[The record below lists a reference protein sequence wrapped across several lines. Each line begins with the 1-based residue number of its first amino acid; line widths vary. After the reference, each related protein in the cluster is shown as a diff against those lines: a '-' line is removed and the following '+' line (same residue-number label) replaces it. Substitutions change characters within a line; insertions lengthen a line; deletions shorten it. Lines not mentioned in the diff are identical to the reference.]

1 MKNPNFFRVPL
12 YGELFLWGIIHPM
25 EMNRRHVVLKRIS
38 DPDDDFVQAS
48 PAERILMIWD
58 LTSEIWSLSD
68 PEHVQ
73 RRLQRNVVSLTRQ
86 QG

>member
-1 MKNPNFFRVPL
+1 MK
-12 YGELFLWGIIHPM
+12 
-25 EMNRRHVVLKRIS
+25 MNRRHVVLKKMS

-48 PAERILMIWD
+48 PGERFLMIWD

>member
-1 MKNPNFFRVPL
+1 MK
-12 YGELFLWGIIHPM
+12 
-25 EMNRRHVVLKRIS
+25 MNRRHVVLKHLS
-38 DPDDDFVQAS
+38 DPDDDFVQAL
-48 PAERILMIWD
+48 PADRLLMIWD
-58 LTSEIWSLSD
+58 LTSEIWSLLD

>member
-1 MKNPNFFRVPL
+1 
-12 YGELFLWGIIHPM
+12 M
-25 EMNRRHVVLKRIS
+25 EMNRRYVVLKRMS
-38 DPDDDFVQAS
+38 DREDDFVQAP
-48 PAERILMIWD
+48 PAERLLMIWE

>member
-1 MKNPNFFRVPL
+1 MK
-12 YGELFLWGIIHPM
+12 
-25 EMNRRHVVLKRIS
+25 MNRRHVVLKKLS

-48 PAERILMIWD
+48 PAERFFMIWD